1 MLAISGQLNT
11 EPPVGSVLAQAGEG
25 PTGRPRFSG
34 PGVTQAIND
43 PRNVNRSVYL
53 PIVRE
58 QLPEALAL
66 FDFPDPNGVA
76 GERPVST
83 VPAQA
88 LYLLNNPFVIRQAEF
103 AADRLRASSGTDAD
117 KVRRAYETFFARPPS
132 DQEERAA
139 TEFLNGYT
147 KRSTSRAAWTA
158 FAQALFASAE
168 FANLR

>member
-1 MLAISGQLNT
+1 LNT
-11 EPPVGSVLAQAGEG
+11 EPPVGSVVAQTGEG
-25 PTGRPRFSG
+25 PSGRPRLG
-34 PGVTQAIND
+34 GQGITQAIND
-43 PRNVNRSVYL
+43 PRNAHRSVHL

-76 GERPVST
+76 GERAVST

-103 AADRLRASSGTDAD
+103 AADRLRASSGSNEE
-117 KVRRAYETFFARPPS
+117 KVKRAYETFFARPPGEKETKAALDFLASYTRTAS
-132 DQEERAA
+132 DRA
-139 TEFLNGYT
+139 T
-147 KRSTSRAAWTA
+147 WTA
-158 FAQALFASAE
+158 FTQALFASAE